1 MKDIPEIYS
10 EIERKSNAIGFTMPS
25 DIYVRTLL
33 KTLVSSKPKGH
44 FLELGTGID
53 LSLSWMIDEM
63 LKKR

>member
-1 MKDIPEIYS
+1 MKDSKIKDISKTYS
-10 EIERKSNAIGFTMPS
+10 EIERKSNEIGFKMSS

-53 LSLSWMIDEM
+53 LSLS
-63 LKKR
+63 